1 MKGRRRREP
10 AAASHEVPMAS
21 CSSYWG
27 TCVSCGRTPETGMDA
42 LSLRAVV
49 RLRTRCAG
57 IAKPIYP
64 RARPGDRRRY
74 PEIRV

>member
-27 TCVSCGRTPETGMDA
+27 TCVSCGATPETGTDA
-42 LSLRAVV
+42 DPFERWFGFGRDARESPNRYTPEPVQEIAVGILRS
-49 RLRTRCAG
+49 
-57 IAKPIYP
+57 
-64 RARPGDRRRY
+64 
-74 PEIRV
+74 E